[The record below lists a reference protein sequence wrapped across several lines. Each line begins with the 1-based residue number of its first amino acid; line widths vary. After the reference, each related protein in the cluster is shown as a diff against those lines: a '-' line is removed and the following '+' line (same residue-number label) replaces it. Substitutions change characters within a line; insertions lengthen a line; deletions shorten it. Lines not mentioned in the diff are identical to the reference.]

1 MDTSSLINTAEYFG
15 AANTS
20 RGFENYFPN
29 IFNPKNFDRIYII
42 KGGPGSGKSTIMKKI
57 AKAAVQKGYEPI
69 LYRCSSDVQSLDGI
83 IVENIG
89 IIDGTSPHICE
100 ARYPGAVE
108 RIIDTGRF
116 FDCEKLKKH
125 RAKIEEAVLQKENL
139 YRIVCKYLSASGEI
153 KKAIDMLLL
162 SVIDYDKM
170 RAAVKRIIKKSNF
183 EKGVAQCLP
192 IEAISGAGHIHLDS
206 YKNGAK
212 RIFYVYDKYQAGE
225 QFIEAV
231 KTEAEKNSLGFVY
244 SPGLIGKETREI
256 KIGDT
261 VFALTNDANAAN
273 LINTERFI
281 KKDELKKVRAKLR
294 FLIKLCDSITKEACA
309 LLAEIKEIH
318 LSLEKIYSSATDFE
332 SQNLLCEE
340 ICKEIF

>member
-116 FDCEKLKKH
+116 FYC
-125 RAKIEEAVLQKENL
+125 
-139 YRIVCKYLSASGEI
+139 
-153 KKAIDMLLL
+153 
-162 SVIDYDKM
+162 
-170 RAAVKRIIKKSNF
+170 
-183 EKGVAQCLP
+183 
-192 IEAISGAGHIHLDS
+192 
-206 YKNGAK
+206 
-212 RIFYVYDKYQAGE
+212 
-225 QFIEAV
+225 
-231 KTEAEKNSLGFVY
+231 
-244 SPGLIGKETREI
+244 
-256 KIGDT
+256 
-261 VFALTNDANAAN
+261 
-273 LINTERFI
+273 
-281 KKDELKKVRAKLR
+281 
-294 FLIKLCDSITKEACA
+294 
-309 LLAEIKEIH
+309 
-318 LSLEKIYSSATDFE
+318 
-332 SQNLLCEE
+332 
-340 ICKEIF
+340 